1 MADLSSRPQ
10 LRAYKLERG
19 SSRSV
24 GTTTYQR
31 HRRLFASDWASGA
44 QNLCARP
51 QRTCKPSP
59 SMCLS
64 HIVENLED
72 RHEEVDTYE
81 AAKTDF
87 RAPRPRPQSE
97 QGWEG
102 CLD

>member
-31 HRRLFASDWASGA
+31 PRRLFASDRVSGT
-44 QNLCARP
+44 QSLCAWRE
-51 QRTCKPSP
+51 QTCKPSR

-97 QGWEG
+97 QGWAR